1 MMRPRGPLWRAT
13 PGCHHLAVTPPCPR
27 IFGLS
32 NSRLDLRPAPLRPR
46 LGARSLRERS
56 GRIEM
61 HYTFADYALD
71 PERRELTRGS
81 DGVAIGPKV
90 FDLLLSLVENRKHVV
105 SKNDLLDVVWEGRI
119 VRSEEQTTETK

>member
-32 NSRLDLRPAPLRPR
+32 NSRLDLRPAPLLPR

-56 GRIEM
+56 GRVEM
-61 HYTFADYALD
+61 HYTFEDYALD

-81 DGVAIGPKV
+81 DGVAIGPQV
-90 FDLLLSLVENRKHVV
+90 FDLLLYLVENRQHVV
-105 SKNDLLDVVWEGRI
+105 SKNDQIGRASCRAR
-119 VRSEEQTTETK
+119 VGQSV